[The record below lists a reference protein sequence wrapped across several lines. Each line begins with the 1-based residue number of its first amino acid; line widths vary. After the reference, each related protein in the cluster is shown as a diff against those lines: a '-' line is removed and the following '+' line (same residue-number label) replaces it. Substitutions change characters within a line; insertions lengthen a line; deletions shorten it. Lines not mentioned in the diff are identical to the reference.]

1 MPGTI
6 QRLRQR
12 PADSSPPTLGGPLS
26 FRTLPEQVVA
36 RLRHAIVTG
45 KLHPGTRLIEMRIAE
60 QMQTSRGPV
69 REAIGLLEREGLVVK
84 VPHRGACVLD
94 FDPRL
99 LRESASLRGR
109 LEEFAVSL
117 ALPRLGVDDLA
128 RLESLI
134 QGMEDAARRHAVQEF
149 NNLDYRFH
157 DAIFQRT
164 GHHILHEVWRGMQ
177 RRFRVFLA
185 STNAINRNLQMVA
198 QRHRAILVALAS
210 RKPADSRRAIRGHFA
225 WVEKEL
231 VILLGAYESPKRMGR
246 GRRRRSA
253 PQGSE

>member
-1 MPGTI
+1 MPGTV
-6 QRLRQR
+6 QRLRR
-12 PADSSPPTLGGPLS
+12 LPADSSPPTLGGPLS

-45 KLHPGTRLIEMRIAE
+45 KLRPGTRLVEMRIAE

-84 VPHRGACVLD
+84 VPHRGACVLE

-99 LRESASLRGR
+99 LREAASLRGR

-117 ALPRLGVDDLA
+117 VVPRLGADDLA
-128 RLESLI
+128 RLESLV

-157 DAIFQRT
+157 DAIFQIA
-164 GHHILHEVWRGMQ
+164 GHHILHDVWRSMQ
-177 RRFRVFLA
+177 RRFRIFLA
-185 STNAINRNLQMVA
+185 STNAINRNLKMVA

-210 RKPADSRRAIRGHFA
+210 RKPADGRRAIRGHFA

-231 VILLGAYESPKRMGR
+231 VFLLGAHEPPERMGR
-246 GRRRRSA
+246 SRRKRSA
-253 PQGSE
+253 PPGSE

>member
-1 MPGTI
+1 MPGTV
-6 QRLRQR
+6 QRLRQH
-12 PADSSPPTLGGPLS
+12 PADPSSPTLGGPLS

-45 KLHPGTRLIEMRIAE
+45 KLRPGTRLVEMRIAE

-69 REAIGLLEREGLVVK
+69 RDAIALLEREGLVVK

-99 LRESASLRGR
+99 LREAASLRGR

-117 ALPRLGVDDLA
+117 VVPRLGVDDLA
-128 RLESLI
+128 RLESLVR
-134 QGMEDAARRHAVQEF
+134 GMEDAARRHAVQEF

-157 DAIFQRT
+157 DAIFQMT
-164 GHHILHEVWRGMQ
+164 GHHTLHEVWRSMQ

-185 STNAINRNLQMVA
+185 STNVINRNLRMVA

-225 WVEKEL
+225 WMEKEL
-231 VILLGAYESPKRMGR
+231 QILLGAYESPARTGR
-246 GRRRRSA
+246 GRRKRSA
-253 PQGSE
+253 PQESG

>member
-1 MPGTI
+1 MPGTV
-6 QRLRQR
+6 QRLRQH
-12 PADSSPPTLGGPLS
+12 PADPSSPTLGGPLS

-45 KLHPGTRLIEMRIAE
+45 NLRPGTRLVEMRIAE
-60 QMQTSRGPV
+60 QLQTSRGPV
-69 REAIGLLEREGLVVK
+69 RDAIALLEREGLVVK

-99 LRESASLRGR
+99 LREAASLRGR

-117 ALPRLGVDDLA
+117 VVPRLGVDDLA
-128 RLESLI
+128 RLESLVR
-134 QGMEDAARRHAVQEF
+134 GMEDAARRHAVQEF

-157 DAIFQRT
+157 DAIFQMT
-164 GHHILHEVWRGMQ
+164 GHHTLHEVWRSMQ

-185 STNAINRNLQMVA
+185 STNVINRNLRMVA

-210 RKPADSRRAIRGHFA
+210 RKPADGRRAIRGHFA
-225 WVEKEL
+225 WMEKEL
-231 VILLGAYESPKRMGR
+231 QILLGAYESPARTGR
-246 GRRRRSA
+246 GRRKRSA
-253 PQGSE
+253 PQELR

>member
-1 MPGTI
+1 
-6 QRLRQR
+6 
-12 PADSSPPTLGGPLS
+12 
-26 FRTLPEQVVA
+26 
-36 RLRHAIVTG
+36 
-45 KLHPGTRLIEMRIAE
+45 MRIAE
-60 QMQTSRGPV
+60 RMQTSRGPV

-99 LRESASLRGR
+99 LQEAASLRGR
-109 LEEFAVSL
+109 LEEFAISL

-128 RLESLI
+128 RLESLV
-134 QGMEDAARRHAVQEF
+134 QGMEDTARRHAVQEF

-157 DAIFQRT
+157 DAIFEMT
-164 GHHILHEVWRGMQ
+164 GHHILHDVWRSMQ
-177 RRFRVFLA
+177 RRIRVFLA

-210 RKPADSRRAIRGHFA
+210 RKPADGRRAIRGHFA

-231 VILLGAYESPKRMGR
+231 MLLLGAHGSPECMGR

-253 PQGSE
+253 PQGPG

>member
-1 MPGTI
+1 MPGTV
-6 QRLRQR
+6 QRLRQL
-12 PADSSPPTLGGPLS
+12 PADPSPPTLGGPLS

-45 KLHPGTRLIEMRIAE
+45 KLRPGTRLVEMRIAE
-60 QMQTSRGPV
+60 HMQTSRGPV
-69 REAIGLLEREGLVVK
+69 RDAIALLEREGLVVK

-99 LRESASLRGR
+99 LREAASLRGR

-117 ALPRLGVDDLA
+117 AVPRLGVDDLA
-128 RLESLI
+128 RLESLV

-149 NNLDYRFH
+149 SDLDYRFH
-157 DAIFQRT
+157 DAIFQMS
-164 GHHILHEVWRGMQ
+164 GHHTLHEVWRGMQ

-185 STNAINRNLQMVA
+185 STNVINRNLRMVA
-198 QRHRAILVALAS
+198 QRHRAILVGLAS
-210 RKPADSRRAIRGHFA
+210 RKSADSRRAIRGHFA
-225 WVEKEL
+225 WMEKEL
-231 VILLGAYESPKRMGR
+231 QILLGGHEPLTRTGR
-246 GRRRRSA
+246 GRRTRSA